1 MYGSMDSAM
10 AQTDMVVN
18 SVYVLFITGCI
29 YLFVCVPYSIFKY
42 FALKRYR
49 SDSMEYVYQKLQME
63 SSSQGKQVYLS
74 KKRAEKLH
82 QILEEIKELPSYTSG
97 KTVKSLVQK
106 ICGYVPDG
114 KLYLYSVLALPV
126 TSSLVVLF
134 CSTFGDSSFLGFF
147 MLLGFLGASP
157 FVYLLFIKLN
167 KEKNRVANEEMQHH
181 TARLLD
187 FIQNK

>member
-1 MYGSMDSAM
+1 MYGSMDEAM

-29 YLFVCVPYSIFKY
+29 YLFVCVPYSILKY

-49 SDSMEYVYQKLQME
+49 SDLMHYVYQELDME
-63 SSSQGKQVYLS
+63 TRGEQKQVYLS
-74 KKRAEKLH
+74 KKQGEKLGV
-82 QILEEIKELPSYTSG
+82 LLAEIKALPSYSSG
-97 KTVKSLVQK
+97 KTVKTLVQK

-114 KLYLYSVLALPV
+114 KLYLYSVLAVPV
-126 TSSLVVLF
+126 TSFLVVLF
-134 CSTFGDSSFLGFF
+134 CSTFGDNSFLGFF

-157 FVYLLFIKLN
+157 FVFLLFIKLN
-167 KEKNRVANEEMQHH
+167 TSRNKEVNMEMQQH